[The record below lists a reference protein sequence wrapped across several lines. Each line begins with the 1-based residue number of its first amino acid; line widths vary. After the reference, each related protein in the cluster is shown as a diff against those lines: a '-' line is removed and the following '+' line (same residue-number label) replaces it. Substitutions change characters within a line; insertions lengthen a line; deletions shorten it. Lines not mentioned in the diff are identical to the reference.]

1 MTSHELHQPV
11 LLVEALRLL
20 APAPNGSF
28 IDATI
33 GRGGHAE
40 EILRRTGP
48 SGRLLGIDADPEAI
62 EGSRRHLA
70 EFGDRVVLW
79 EGYFDQLTMAAQ
91 THRFNGVEGILFDLG
106 VSFQA
111 PGPLD
116 MRMGPSAGATA
127 GDLVNSA
134 SEAELIRIFSEYGE
148 EHYAR
153 RIARA
158 IVRARSTRRLDS
170 TEELSRLVAES
181 VPRSSRIHP
190 ATRVFQALRIATN
203 DELRRLREALPQ
215 ARALLGNGG
224 RLVVIS
230 FHSLEDRLVK
240 RFLQTES
247 RGCVCPPDIPI
258 CVCGKNPSLRILTRK
273 PLRPSDE
280 ERRANPR
287 SRSAKLRAAEVIHQQ
302 GGE

>member
-106 VSFQA
+106 VSSPQLREPKRGFSFQA

-190 ATRVFQALRIATN
+190 ATRVF
-203 DELRRLREALPQ
+203 Q